1 MPAYLT
7 HAIMA
12 DEFLKR
18 EKQLLKV
25 EIDDKALRTYSLGT
39 DLAIYTKT
47 SIFGTH
53 NTKTKDF
60 FLNMIRY
67 IKTHK
72 KVDDPQAMSLLYG
85 HVCHYFLDTTMHP
98 FCYYLEVGTKKA
110 SIISNHTLIE
120 GFWSSYFADYVLK
133 TTVDPSFF
141 NQADLT
147 KVADILKDTYQ
158 ITYKEK
164 NILESAKRV
173 IKTFTLLEKMKKMLN
188 LELLKQISRFNAF
201 LAKNGYSKETLLNS
215 NSETWFNPTSGFV
228 SKLSCLQLFNLSI
241 VKTSEAIEEINKYL
255 YNNASL
261 NNVKKIFANLSYDT
275 GVNTKYGLK
284 FTYTKKYIL

>member
-7 HAIMA
+7 HVIMA
-12 DEFLKR
+12 NEFLKR

-25 EIDDKALRTYSLGT
+25 NIDDKDLRTYSLGT
-39 DLAIYTKT
+39 DLAVYTKT

-72 KVDDPQAMSLLYG
+72 RVDDPHAMALLYG
-85 HVCHYFLDTTMHP
+85 HICHYFLDTTMHP
-98 FCYYLEVGTKKA
+98 FCYYLEVGTKRA

-120 GFWSSYFADYVLK
+120 GFWSTYFMNYILK
-133 TTVDPSFF
+133 NAVDATFF

-147 KVADILKDTYQ
+147 KVADILNGTYQ

-173 IKTFTLLEKMKKMLN
+173 IKTFTLLEKMKNLLN
-188 LELLKQISRFNAF
+188 LELLKQISGFNLF
-201 LAKNGYSKETLLNS
+201 LDKNNYTRDILLNS
-215 NSETWFNPTSGFV
+215 NSEAWLNPTTGSI
-228 SKLSCLQLFNLSI
+228 SKLSCQQLFDLSI
-241 VKTSEAIEEINKYL
+241 VKTCEAIEQVNKYL
-255 YNNASL
+255 YDDASL
-261 NNVKKIFANLSYDT
+261 SNVKRVFTNLSYDT
-275 GVNTKYGLK
+275 GVKTKYGLK
-284 FTYTKKYIL
+284 FIYTKKYML

>member
-1 MPAYLT
+1 
-7 HAIMA
+7 MA

-120 GFWSSYFADYVLK
+120 GFWSSYFADYILK

-147 KVADILKDTYQ
+147 KVADILNDTYQ

-173 IKTFTLLEKMKKMLN
+173 IKTFTLLEICLII
-188 LELLKQISRFNAF
+188 LPLRLL
-201 LAKNGYSKETLLNS
+201 
-215 NSETWFNPTSGFV
+215 
-228 SKLSCLQLFNLSI
+228 
-241 VKTSEAIEEINKYL
+241 
-255 YNNASL
+255 
-261 NNVKKIFANLSYDT
+261 
-275 GVNTKYGLK
+275 TK
-284 FTYTKKYIL
+284 

>member
-12 DEFLKR
+12 NEFFKR

-25 EIDDKALRTYSLGT
+25 DIDDKDLRTYSLGT

-72 KVDDPQAMSLLYG
+72 RVDDPQAMAFLYG
-85 HVCHYFLDTTMHP
+85 HICHYFLDTTMHP

-120 GFWSSYFADYVLK
+120 GFWSTYFMNYILK
-133 TTVDPSFF
+133 NAVDATFF

-147 KVADILKDTYQ
+147 KVADILNGTYQ

-173 IKTFTLLEKMKKMLN
+173 IKTFTLLEKMKNLLN
-188 LELLKQISRFNAF
+188 LELLKQISGFNLF
-201 LAKNGYSKETLLNS
+201 LDKNNYTRDILLNS
-215 NSETWFNPTSGFV
+215 NSEAWLNPTTGLISE
-228 SKLSCLQLFNLSI
+228 LSCQQLFDLSI
-241 VKTSEAIEEINKYL
+241 IKTSEAIEQVNKYL
-255 YNNASL
+255 YDDASL
-261 NNVKKIFANLSYDT
+261 NNVKKVFTNLSYDT
-275 GVNTKYGLK
+275 GVKTKYGLK
-284 FTYTKKYIL
+284 FIYTKKYML